1 MGGTLLNLL
10 LVGCL
15 LLSPSSNLH
24 PAFKASQPP
33 RSGEEQ
39 RGDTADQ
46 GRPPTRPPS
55 AGHGPPRPSV
65 DLLCFGAHG
74 AWLAGVSCPV
84 RFGLH
89 VELGPRPPTGRAS
102 EFMAIH
108 HAQGQ
113 RPHRAQ
119 AARAQAARAQACLD
133 YSSGSRWLSPP
144 SPVGPFLVKASAHTP
159 ERLRSGGRGSAVH
172 APRPRTHLD
181 PVHWEKDRRRHT
193 RVVFPNLRPQFQKAP
208 EFISK
213 WRQTWH

>member
-24 PAFKASQPP
+24 PAFKASRPP

-89 VELGPRPPTGRAS
+89 VELGPRPPAGRAS

-113 RPHRAQ
+113 RPRRAQ

-133 YSSGSRWLSPP
+133 YSSGSRWPQL
-144 SPVGPFLVKASAHTP
+144 TP
-159 ERLRSGGRGSAVH
+159 QSGYAQVAGGRQC
-172 APRPRTHLD
+172 THLD
-181 PVHWEKDRRRHT
+181 PVRTSTPCTGRKTVDDTQGWFFPTSGHDFKRRL
-193 RVVFPNLRPQFQKAP
+193 NLFLNGDKRGIKSLSDGRAR
-208 EFISK
+208 SC
-213 WRQTWH
+213 

>member
-113 RPHRAQ
+113 RPRRAQ
-119 AARAQAARAQACLD
+119 AARGPGLLGLFLRQPLAVPALPRWALPREGLSSHPRAATL
-133 YSSGSRWLSPP
+133 RWPG
-144 SPVGPFLVKASAHTP
+144 V
-159 ERLRSGGRGSAVH
+159 GSARTSTPY
-172 APRPRTHLD
+172 APRPRALGERPSTTH
-181 PVHWEKDRRRHT
+181 KGG
-193 RVVFPNLRPQFQKAP
+193 FSQPQAT
-208 EFISK
+208 ISK
-213 WRQTWH
+213 GA